1 MTTRGGHAKVLH
13 PAWSWRL
20 LWDKISL
27 LSGYFCLQ
35 IYKLCSDVARY
46 LIAVYQYIVAVAF
59 ISVFNLFCLCRLF
72 FGGRV
77 HCQGSQVIC
86 IWCQKPIN
94 YYHYSERYV
103 SSVCSTFVVV
113 TATFLQRPLWFRCGG
128 WSMHTLLFSPH
139 CNVHLYQTASN
150 LATTGY

>member
-46 LIAVYQYIVAVAF
+46 QIAFYQYIVAVAF
-59 ISVFNLFCLCRLF
+59 ISVFSFILFMQVVF
-72 FGGRV
+72 WGRV

-94 YYHYSERYV
+94 YYHYSERYM
-103 SSVCSTFVVV
+103 SSVCSTFIIV
-113 TATFLQRPLWFRCGG
+113 TATFLRPLWFRCGG
-128 WSMHTLLFSPH
+128 RFMHSLIFTSLQRPPLP
-139 CNVHLYQTASN
+139 Y
-150 LATTGY
+150 GY